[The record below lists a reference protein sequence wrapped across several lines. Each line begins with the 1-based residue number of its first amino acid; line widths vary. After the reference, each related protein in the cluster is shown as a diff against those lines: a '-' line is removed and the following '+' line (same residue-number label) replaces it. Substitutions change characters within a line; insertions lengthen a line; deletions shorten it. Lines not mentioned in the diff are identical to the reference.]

1 MKYLSACH
9 TDIGIS
15 RSVNQDSLF
24 LKEAVTSHGRIL
36 FAVLCDGMGGM
47 EKGEVASAMASEE
60 CAKWFSEQF
69 PKQLFPFSVQRT
81 MESLKVLFCEINS
94 KIHQYGTENH
104 INLGT
109 TLTMFLLIDGECFL
123 IGHIGDTR
131 VYRIKR
137 RVSVLTRDHTFV
149 EREVRRGTMTKEEA
163 DQDPRRNLL
172 LQCLGTGEE
181 ISPQFLAGEPEADC
195 TYMLCSDGFRHK
207 VSEEEFHQY
216 LDPENLKDED
226 TIQRQAVRLVE
237 LNKERREKDNISTII
252 ICTKQQGE
260 ERGREGAI

>member
-1 MKYLSACH
+1 MNILSACY

-24 LKEAVTSHGRIL
+24 LKEAVTSYGRVL

-47 EKGEVASAMASEE
+47 DKGEVASTMASEA

-69 PKQLFPFSVQRT
+69 PRQLSPFSIQRT
-81 MESLKVLFCEINS
+81 MESLKVLLCEINN
-94 KIHQYGTENH
+94 KIHQYGIVN
-104 INLGT
+104 NLKLGT
-109 TLTMFLLIDGECFL
+109 TLTLFLLIDGECFL

-149 EREVRRGTMTKEEA
+149 EREVRRGTMTREEA
-163 DQDPRRNLL
+163 ARDPRRNLL

-181 ISPQFLAGEPEADC
+181 ISPQFLAGEPEEDC

-207 VSEEEFHQY
+207 ISEEELHQY
-216 LDPENLKDED
+216 LDPENLKDQE
-226 TIQRQAVRLVE
+226 TLQRQAVRLVE
-237 LNKERREKDNISTII
+237 LNKERKEKDNISTII

-260 ERGREGAI
+260 EREGVI